1 MTFEKILEKKPTDGT
16 VSMQVF
22 IPKEI
27 HQFAADYV
35 ANQPPIEYDWWLAT
49 GDIYLNFLL
58 KGIANIRRSPE
69 SFTAKREKKEV
80 FEQGKVY
87 TVIYCPSHVNTQIEA
102 IREKFGGVSRHG
114 KSTSKKWSGRV
125 PKRQIFSF
133 LLGLGFKETNQSTI
147 KYN

>member
-1 MTFEKILEKKPTDGT
+1 MTFEKILEKKPKDGT

-35 ANQPPIEYDWWLAT
+35 ANQQGETPLLT
-49 GDIYLNFLL
+49 GDVYLNFLL
-58 KGIANIRRSPE
+58 VGIAKIRLSPE

-80 FEQGKVY
+80 FEHDKVY
-87 TVIYCPSHVNTQIEA
+87 TVLYCPEHVNTQIEG

-114 KSTSKKWSGRV
+114 KSSSKKWSGRI
-125 PKRQIFSF
+125 PKRQVFSF
-133 LLGLGFKETNQSTI
+133 LLELGFKETNQI
-147 KYN
+147 